1 MIKLSDRRRGPAP
14 AATIAFESFPNHPI
28 AQRGGDSLQ
37 RSGYAAFSPYAT
49 TFKLFYRHAVH
60 LSLSKWRWFV
70 DLIDDMLNNVS
81 VKSYPFPTICQNPA
95 DLLDSSTRP
104 EIRCPHPKDN
114 MIHKRKGV
122 VQHESLHPSVEI
134 STPIGAGEE
143 RPADLKFARLSCV
156 PEVQ

>member
-37 RSGYAAFSPYAT
+37 HSGYAAFSPYAT
-49 TFKLFYRHAVH
+49 TFKQFYRHAVQ
-60 LSLSKWRWFV
+60 LSLSKWRWFI

-81 VKSYPFPTICQNPA
+81 VQSSPFPTICQNPA
-95 DLLDSSTRP
+95 DLFDSFTRP
-104 EIRCPHPKDN
+104 KVGCPHQENN

-122 VQHESLHPSVEI
+122 VQHESLHLSVVI
-134 STPIGAGEE
+134 STPIGAGKE
-143 RPADLKFARLSCV
+143 RPADLKFARL
-156 PEVQ
+156 